1 MRCII
6 KDCCDT
12 GACLKRSLLS
22 STSTALCSRPDAL
35 RKTHDALCTV
45 SKHSLTSQ
53 NTQDAFTQ
61 CPNNNRISLYLMPF
75 IVSHSL
81 FLICILYLIFLFHQS
96 AVWCECFFFSSCLPP
111 RPPLESSIPLKHFQQ
126 IISCRKKRLNG
137 NLRQPHCV
145 WLKSH

>member
-61 CPNNNRISLYLMPF
+61 CPNNNHISLYLMPF
-75 IVSHSL
+75 IVSHIL
-81 FLICILYLIFLFHQS
+81 FLICFLDFIFCFTNQHD
-96 AVWCECFFFSSCLPP
+96 ANVFFFLVYPH

>member
-12 GACLKRSLLS
+12 GACLKRSLRS
-22 STSTALCSRPDAL
+22 STSTALCSRP
-35 RKTHDALCTV
+35 KTHDALSIV
-45 SKHSLTSQ
+45 AKHSLTSQ

-61 CPNNNRISLYLMPF
+61 CPNNHISLYLMPF

-81 FLICILYLIFLFHQS
+81 FLIYFLDFIF
-96 AVWCECFFFSSCLPP
+96 CFTNQQYDVNAPP
-111 RPPLESSIPLKHFQQ
+111 TLESSIPLKHFQQ

-145 WLKSH
+145 